1 MRLLDAVVET
11 ITPEGKTRSITLADF
26 YHPPGKTPHIETAL
40 LPGELIVAVTLPPP
54 LGGKHIYRKV
64 RDRASYAFAPYRS
77 QRLFSLTAAGASR
90 WAE

>member
-40 LPGELIVAVTLPPP
+40 LPGFADWYVCGDVP
-54 LGGKHIYRKV
+54 V
-64 RDRASYAFAPYRS
+64 RIQS
-77 QRLFSLTAAGASR
+77 Q
-90 WAE
+90 

>member
-40 LPGELIVAVTLPPP
+40 LPGELIV
-54 LGGKHIYRKV
+54 R
-64 RDRASYAFAPYRS
+64 
-77 QRLFSLTAAGASR
+77 
-90 WAE
+90 

>member
-64 RDRASYAFAPYRS
+64 RDRASYACRYRS
-77 QRLFSLTAAGASR
+77 RRLFSLTAAGASR